1 MRIRYLA
8 LLAALAVP
16 ASLPAAPPTSPALKV
31 TAIEARLFYGYSGKL
46 SDDLLKRDPAF
57 SGWNTVIGEGSAGE
71 PADDLLVSVRI
82 EPVLKPSGVEGVF
95 SDQPVVVTATADGKV
110 VAKRT
115 FTGTLTN
122 AQGVSWKGLY
132 LRDIGCA
139 GKLTIEAVAGR
150 QRKVATLQFDCGE

>member
-1 MRIRYLA
+1 MRIRHLA

-16 ASLPAAPPTSPALKV
+16 ASLPAGTPATPQLKIA
-31 TAIEARLFYGYSGKL
+31 AIEARLFYGYSGKL
-46 SDDLLKRDPAF
+46 SDDLLKRDPVF

-71 PADDLLVSVRI
+71 PADDMLVSI
-82 EPVLKPSGVEGVF
+82 KLEPLAKVTNGEGVF
-95 SDQPVVVTATADGKV
+95 SDQPVVVTATAGGKV

-115 FTGTLTN
+115 FTGTLTDTRGI
-122 AQGVSWKGLY
+122 AWKGLY

-139 GKLTIEAVAGR
+139 GKLTIEAVAGK

>member
-1 MRIRYLA
+1 MRFRYLA
-8 LLAALAVP
+8 LLAALAAP
-16 ASLPAAPPTSPALKV
+16 ASLSAGTPATPQLKI

-57 SGWNTVIGEGSAGE
+57 SGWNTIIGEGPSGE
-71 PADDLLVSVRI
+71 PADDMLVSIKV
-82 EPVLKPSGVEGVF
+82 EPLVKPAGNEGIF
-95 SDQPVVVTATADGKV
+95 SDQPVIVTATANGKV

-122 AQGVSWKGLY
+122 NRGVSWKGLY

-139 GKLTIEAVAGR
+139 GTLKIEAVAGR
-150 QRKVATLQFDCGE
+150 HRKVATLQFNCGE